1 MPINNLPNK
10 LCIRQSPKFLDNDR
24 FSKSSTGMHGI
35 CYEILESKTKILQGF
50 ISINNTKRG
59 PGLGGIRIA
68 PNITLNEV
76 NRLAYVMTL
85 KNSVSCLPYGGG
97 KAGLIVNDPN
107 FYNDNEQK

>member
-50 ISINNTKRG
+50 ISINNTKSECFYLDE
-59 PGLGGIRIA
+59 PYFCYEVKGI
-68 PNITLNEV
+68 PNE
-76 NRLAYVMTL
+76 
-85 KNSVSCLPYGGG
+85 
-97 KAGLIVNDPN
+97 DE
-107 FYNDNEQK
+107 F